1 MHRIAQRR
9 LISPAV
15 SEQLDRWLATNVDL
29 SMVAA
34 GINLD
39 PLAHVEQDRGY
50 LLRNKTGTDNGIR
63 ADIGYLTKGR
73 TTLAYAVLANWDA
86 KVHDSTDDVM
96 NAMRGIGSA
105 LALGLAPG
113 NRT

>member
-1 MHRIAQRR
+1 MR
-9 LISPAV
+9 
-15 SEQLDRWLATNVDL
+15 
-29 SMVAA
+29 
-34 GINLD
+34 
-39 PLAHVEQDRGY
+39 
-50 LLRNKTGTDNGIR
+50 IR